1 MRHFEHLSDALRD
14 QLFHRR
20 PGYFDRFSEREVVA
34 TALGATLYIPATKQ
48 ALAPTVRRQ
57 AAAGV
62 RSMVLDLE
70 DAIPDAS
77 TDSALSTTA
86 DTLLELAADPAPAL
100 VFVRVRAPEQIG
112 WLADRVGDA
121 LTAISGF
128 VLPKFSATRGV
139 DYLDA
144 VAHAARHSP
153 SPLYAMPVLET
164 REVLYQETREAE
176 LLGIR
181 GLLEAHRE
189 RILSVR
195 IGATDLCGLFGIRR
209 DRDLSIYDVGVA
221 SELISHVVNLFG
233 RADGTGFAITG
244 PVWEYFADHERLLRP
259 QLRYSPF
266 EERSAAGL
274 RSELLS
280 GAIDG
285 LIREAIL
292 DRANGL
298 TGKSV
303 IHPLHVAPITAF
315 AVVSHEE
322 FSDAQDLVGPEA
334 TGGGV
339 RKSGYGDKMNEAKP
353 HRNWARR
360 TLLRAEVFGV
370 AAEGVTFVDLLTA
383 FAQARPPIGAGR

>member
-1 MRHFEHLSDALRD
+1 MRHFEHLSDVVRD
-14 QLFHRR
+14 QLFHRP
-20 PGYFDRFSEREVVA
+20 PGHFDRSSDRELLA
-34 TALGATLYIPATKQ
+34 TALGATLYIPATKA

-70 DAIPDAS
+70 DAIPDGS
-77 TDSALSTTA
+77 TESALSTTV
-86 DTLLELAADPAPAL
+86 DTVRDLAADPAPAL

-112 WLADRVGDA
+112 WLADRLGSDLSAVC
-121 LTAISGF
+121 GF
-128 VLPKFSATRGV
+128 VLPKFSAARGV
-139 DYLDA
+139 EYLAA
-144 VAHAARHSP
+144 VADAATHCAT
-153 SPLYAMPVLET
+153 PLYAMPVLET
-164 REVLYQETREAE
+164 REVLYRETREAE

-181 GLLEAHRE
+181 GLLEAHRD

-221 SELISHVVNLFG
+221 SELIGHVVNLFG

-259 QLRYSPF
+259 QLRHSPF

-274 RSELLS
+274 RSELLR
-280 GAIDG
+280 GAVDG

-322 FSDAQDLVGPEA
+322 FTDAQDVLLPESA
-334 TGGGV
+334 DGGV

-370 AAEGVTFVDLLTA
+370 AAEGVSFFDLLTA
-383 FAQARPPIGAGR
+383 HVQAHPENGGIR

>member
-1 MRHFEHLSDALRD
+1 MRHFEHLSDEVRH
-14 QLFHRR
+14 QLFLHP
-20 PGYFDRFSEREVVA
+20 PGAFDQYSERELLA
-34 TALGATLYIPATKQ
+34 TALGATLYIPATKA

-70 DAIPDAS
+70 DAIPDGS
-77 TDSALSTTA
+77 TESALSSTVETVR
-86 DTLLELAADPAPAL
+86 DLAADPPPAL
-100 VFVRVRAPEQIG
+100 VFVRVRAPEQVG
-112 WLADRVGDA
+112 WLADQLGADLAAV
-121 LTAISGF
+121 SGF
-128 VLPKFSATRGV
+128 VLPKFSALRGV
-139 DYLDA
+139 EYLDA
-144 VAHAARHSP
+144 VGQAAAHCP

-164 REVLYQETREAE
+164 REVLYRETREAE

-181 GLLEAHRE
+181 GLLEAHRD

-274 RSELLS
+274 RTELLR
-280 GAIDG
+280 GAVDG

-303 IHPLHVAPITAF
+303 IHPRHVAPITAF

-322 FSDAQDLVGPEA
+322 FSDAQDVLRPESA
-334 TGGGV
+334 GGGV
-339 RKSGYGDKMNEAKP
+339 TKSGYGDKMNEAKP
-353 HRNWARR
+353 HRNWAHR

-370 AAEGVTFVDLLTA
+370 AAEGVSFVDLLTA
-383 FAQARPPIGAGR
+383 HVQARPAAADAR

>member
-1 MRHFEHLSDALRD
+1 MRHFGHLPDARRDELFLRPPRR
-14 QLFHRR
+14 FHRAS
-20 PGYFDRFSEREVVA
+20 DREVLA
-34 TALGATLYIPATKQ
+34 HALGATLYIPATK
-48 ALAPTVRRQ
+48 ADLATAVRRQ

-70 DAIPDAS
+70 DAIPDAATS
-77 TDSALSTTA
+77 SALTTTVDTVA
-86 DTLLELAADPAPAL
+86 DLADDPPPAL
-100 VFVRVRAPEQIG
+100 LFVRVRAPEQIG
-112 WLADRVGDA
+112 WLADRLGDR
-121 LTAISGF
+121 LGVVSGF
-128 VLPKFSATRGV
+128 VLPKFSARHGV
-139 DYLDA
+139 QYLDA
-144 VAHAARHSP
+144 VADAGSRSP
-153 SPLYAMPVLET
+153 NPLYAMPVLET
-164 REVLYQETREAE
+164 PQVLYRQTREEE
-176 LLGIR
+176 LLGIHA
-181 GLLEAHRE
+181 LLEGHRE

-209 DRDLSIYDVGVA
+209 DRDLSIWDVGVA

-259 QLRYSPF
+259 QLRNSPF

-274 RSELLS
+274 RSELLR
-280 GAIDG
+280 GAVDG

-303 IHPLHVAPITAF
+303 IHPRHVAPITAF

-322 FSDAQDLVGPEA
+322 YSDAQDILHPESA
-334 TGGGV
+334 DGGV

-353 HRNWARR
+353 HRNWAHR
-360 TLLRAEVFGV
+360 TLLRSEVFGV
-370 AAEGVTFVDLLTA
+370 ARDGVSFVDLLTA
-383 FAQARPPIGAGR
+383 HVQAVPGAQDDR